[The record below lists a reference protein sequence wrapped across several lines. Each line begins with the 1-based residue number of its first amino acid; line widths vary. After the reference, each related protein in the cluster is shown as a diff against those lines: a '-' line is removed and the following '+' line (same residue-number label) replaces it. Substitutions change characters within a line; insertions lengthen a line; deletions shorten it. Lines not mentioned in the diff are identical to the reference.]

1 MPGITSSIRAT
12 GARRAP
18 SDIFCG
24 RIVRVR
30 GRVRLTQEVRGLLRH
45 GRGWELEVGANDHCM
60 FLAKLEVLQFTPLDV
75 RCAVG
80 AWMVR
85 HKDMVLPGGMTVAG
99 TIMAEYG
106 LSAEAYA
113 RRLVDPEA
121 EARDDDASTG
131 KRSFPQGTLLDLLC
145 CCRRAPPPPPDGD
158 AEQRAL

>member
-1 MPGITSSIRAT
+1 M
-12 GARRAP
+12 
-18 SDIFCG
+18 
-24 RIVRVR
+24 RVR

-45 GRGWELEVGANDHCM
+45 GRGWELEVGAKGHCM
-60 FLAKLEVLQFTPLDV
+60 FLGELEVLRLVGFTPLDV
-75 RCAVG
+75 CRAVG

-121 EARDDDASTG
+121 GARDDDASSG
-131 KRSFPQGTLLDLLC
+131 RRSFPQGTLLDLLC
-145 CCRRAPPPPPDGD
+145 SCRRAPPPPPPPPRDRRRHCARQPCQVYGGI
-158 AEQRAL
+158 

>member
-1 MPGITSSIRAT
+1 M
-12 GARRAP
+12 
-18 SDIFCG
+18 
-24 RIVRVR
+24 RVR

-45 GRGWELEVGANDHCM
+45 GRGWELEVGAKGHCM
-60 FLAKLEVLQFTPLDV
+60 FLGELEVLRLVGFTPLDV
-75 RCAVG
+75 RRAVG

-121 EARDDDASTG
+121 EARDDDASTASSG
-131 KRSFPQGTLLDLLC
+131 RRSFPQGTLLDLLC